1 MDEILIVTALYPP
14 EPVVSANISSDLNA
28 VLAERG
34 YVVKVFHPKP
44 TRPNGYLFNKYHTP
58 ANNEIIAESSTSPK
72 SSLFGRLKES
82 ISFGRATYRYIEK
95 HYRNIGVIYA
105 NTWPL
110 FGQFYLMKAAKKYG
124 IPCYIHVQDIYP
136 DSYCQKLPKLLGTF
150 LYKSLLPID
159 KYVLR
164 NAAGIIVISP
174 AMVSYLSESRG
185 INKAKFSLVRNWQN
199 DQIYIDGYKPIKQNN
214 SLCEVMYLGSINPT
228 ANVSLILE
236 AFSRL
241 DNKRFHLSVIGN
253 GPEKEHCID
262 IADKYG
268 LNVLFET
275 VLPEKVADKQSEAD
289 ILVLCLKKGVA
300 HTATP
305 SKLTAYMLTGRPII
319 ASVDMDSD
327 CANIIQ
333 EAGCG
338 LVVEPEN
345 DEALAKAITILS
357 EEKRERLL
365 EMGVAAYNYAL
376 ENLSKQK
383 NLNKLTNVILN
394 SYND

>member
-58 ANNEIIAESSTSPK
+58 ANNEIIAESFTSPK

-136 DSYCQKLPKLLGTF
+136 DSYCQKLPKLLGAF

-185 INKAKFSLVRNWQN
+185 INIAKFSLVRNWQN

-383 NLNKLTNVILN
+383 NLNKLSNVILN

>member
-1 MDEILIVTALYPP
+1 
-14 EPVVSANISSDLNA
+14 
-28 VLAERG
+28 
-34 YVVKVFHPKP
+34 
-44 TRPNGYLFNKYHTP
+44 
-58 ANNEIIAESSTSPK
+58 
-72 SSLFGRLKES
+72 
-82 ISFGRATYRYIEK
+82 
-95 HYRNIGVIYA
+95 
-105 NTWPL
+105 
-110 FGQFYLMKAAKKYG
+110 
-124 IPCYIHVQDIYP
+124 
-136 DSYCQKLPKLLGTF
+136 
-150 LYKSLLPID
+150 
-159 KYVLR
+159 
-164 NAAGIIVISP
+164 
-174 AMVSYLSESRG
+174 
-185 INKAKFSLVRNWQN
+185 
-199 DQIYIDGYKPIKQNN
+199 
-214 SLCEVMYLGSINPT
+214 MYLGSINPT

-253 GPEKEHCID
+253 GPEKEHCSD

-338 LVVEPEN
+338 LIVEPEN